1 MKAPVVYI
9 PDFVENPSMACAI
22 LMQELD
28 WVHADGGKVPRR
40 EYYNHAQ
47 GLPYS
52 YGQGPY
58 ARTYESQKDHFIIN
72 IIRCK
77 LWNHFKFRE
86 DEDFDV
92 VFLNL
97 YMDHR
102 DHLGWHA
109 DDSPEMDDEYPI
121 VTVSLG
127 ARREIWFR
135 DNATKEVETLM
146 LENGSAAIMLP
157 GMQDTH
163 QHRIPK
169 SDRLCGP
176 RISLTFRVYKD
187 ICL

>member
-1 MKAPVVYI
+1 
-9 PDFVENPSMACAI
+9 VENPAKACAI
-22 LMQELD
+22 LIQELK

-40 EYYNHAQ
+40 EYYTHKD

-52 YGQGPY
+52 YGKGEY
-58 ARTYESQKDHFIIN
+58 ARTYESQPTNFVIEM
-72 IIRCK
+72 IRCK
-77 LWNHFKFRE
+77 LWNYFKFKD
-86 DEDFDV
+86 DEDLDV

-97 YMDHR
+97 YMDQH

-109 DDSPEMDDEYPI
+109 DNSPEMSDDYPI

-135 DNATKEVETLM
+135 ENGSNEVEKLM
-146 LENGSAAIMLP
+146 LDSGSAAIMLP

-169 SDRLCGP
+169 SDRACGP
-176 RISLTFRVYKD
+176 RISLTFRKFVHV
-187 ICL
+187 